1 DATVLNLG
9 GGAPGPLININGQ
22 IYTPGY
28 LFDASGA
35 PAVRPVIQ
43 QAPLELRPGQ
53 KFTVRVDNPANI
65 RTLALMPLVSE
76 THGFS
81 NTSRRIELPFSV
93 QADGSLS
100 ATLPNNSALVPPGD
114 LMLFA
119 IGNNGTPSIASTI
132 LVDPMLSLNDGTLV
146 TAINVGGA
154 QFTAANGITYLA
166 DPGPTTG
173 ASAAFSTTADIV
185 GTNDDPL
192 FNTERV
198 ASFGGSY
205 TYQIPVAN
213 GTYKVE
219 LDFAEIFGGNFA
231 PGKRVFDVSLEGQA
245 LPALQNIDIFKQVGA
260 NAPFVIDQ

>member
-1 DATVLNLG
+1 MV
-9 GGAPGPLININGQ
+9 Q

-65 RTLALMPLVSE
+65 RTLALMPFGSE
-76 THGFS
+76 THAF
-81 NTSRRIELPFSV
+81 NTTARRIELPFSV

-114 LMLFA
+114 WMLFA

-146 TAINVGGA
+146 KAINVGGP

-173 ASAAFSTTADIV
+173 ASAIV
-185 GTNDDPL
+185 
-192 FNTERV
+192 FNRRR
-198 ASFGGSY
+198 Y
-205 TYQIPVAN
+205 
-213 GTYKVE
+213 
-219 LDFAEIFGGNFA
+219 
-231 PGKRVFDVSLEGQA
+231 RRHHR
-245 LPALQNIDIFKQVGA
+245 
-260 NAPFVIDQ
+260 